1 MKVKN
6 FAETYDLQD
15 MKRNSLFEKRRKAI
29 SDEARKSVSM
39 SFAIVDRIHEVLT
52 TKGWKQ
58 KDLADKL
65 GKSEAE
71 ISKWMRGTHNFT
83 IDTIVAIEAA
93 LGESILKVVC
103 SKETK
108 RDTIRIP
115 LVFVEKRIQQ
125 NAISYVDT
133 PDNYISMNTEEYI
146 SMILN

>member
-1 MKVKN
+1 
-6 FAETYDLQD
+6 

-39 SFAIVDRIHEVLT
+39 SFAIVDRIHEILT

-103 SKETK
+103 SKE
-108 RDTIRIP
+108 
-115 LVFVEKRIQQ
+115 
-125 NAISYVDT
+125 
-133 PDNYISMNTEEYI
+133 
-146 SMILN
+146 

>member
-1 MKVKN
+1 
-6 FAETYDLQD
+6 

-39 SFAIVDRIHEVLT
+39 SFAIVDRIHEILT

-103 SKETK
+103 SKVYRKE
-108 RDTIRIP
+108 
-115 LVFVEKRIQQ
+115 
-125 NAISYVDT
+125 
-133 PDNYISMNTEEYI
+133 
-146 SMILN
+146 

>member
-1 MKVKN
+1 M
-6 FAETYDLQD
+6 
-15 MKRNSLFEKRRKAI
+15 FEKRRKAI

-39 SFAIVDRIHEVLT
+39 SFAIVDRIHEILT

-103 SKETK
+103 SKVYRKE
-108 RDTIRIP
+108 
-115 LVFVEKRIQQ
+115 
-125 NAISYVDT
+125 
-133 PDNYISMNTEEYI
+133 
-146 SMILN
+146 